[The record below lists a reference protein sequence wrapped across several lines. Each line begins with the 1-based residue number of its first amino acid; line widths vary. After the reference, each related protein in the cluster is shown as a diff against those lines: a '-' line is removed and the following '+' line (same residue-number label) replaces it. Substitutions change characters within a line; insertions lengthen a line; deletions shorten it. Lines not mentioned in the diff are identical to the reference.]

1 MGSTTNNNWY
11 NLNTTRKYPLDDGA
25 TGIDDTGKVLPATII
40 SDINIRL
47 PKSVG
52 VGVMISSIV
61 VSDTL
66 VSVTFLAINHPIKP
80 DLYDT
85 APPAAVFTPLC
96 AVSVKKPLIPGT
108 PCVVSSFVEG
118 VAGWVVFGDG
128 IGRKFNGRFSTA
140 AQSALNPKTCRY
152 YNDLPVSSISKV
164 KTTQKLRGLVTLIEG
179 KDVSITK
186 QSRTID
192 GESKDVIVFALK
204 DNVDQTVLSDYL
216 GPCEKRPES
225 KNCAKEGIEFLNTV
239 DPDCNGNINLEFLY
253 PFELAIFETS
263 SEGIAVDYPVGLIDA
278 CTRGAR
284 LPDATGKLPSQNVDQ
299 CNPTNEPNPD
309 EGLEGN
315 ATLPPPIA
323 ISSVANDCIDLPAC
337 VNFDLASRHF
347 WQEIKGTFTFIET
360 DSPIEP
366 CTSVTLVSSSSAVDY
381 YTSSSEIL
389 YYESSSSYFPY
400 TVTSVTKN
408 TYYNDYIAQ
417 RKINTAYKATST
429 NQRNI
434 SLWYNCGYEST
445 ENIRILTDMY
455 LIEGNTPATAG
466 IVLNYRTNAE
476 GTSDEYY
483 VAEITRRGSAINI
496 RRFNGFTYVT
506 AATLKAVGIGSAT
519 WYRLEVLVEP
529 SLVINKTKITF
540 NVYSVPDLSLVGS
553 VITETALYLP
563 ATGKVGLTSV
573 NSQAVFSFFSM
584 ENI

>member
-52 VGVMISSIV
+52 VGVMLSSVV

-85 APPAAVFTPLC
+85 APPAATFTPLC
-96 AVSVKKPLIPGT
+96 AVSVKKPLVPGT
-108 PCVVSSFVEG
+108 PCVVSSFVDG

-128 IGRKFNGRFSTA
+128 IDKKFNGRFSTA

-152 YNDLPVSSISKV
+152 YNNLPVSSISKV
-164 KTTQKLRGLVTLIEG
+164 KTVQKLRGLVTLIEG
-179 KDVSITK
+179 KDMSITK
-186 QSRTID
+186 ESRNID
-192 GESKDVIVFALK
+192 GETRDVIVFALK
-204 DNVDQTVLSDYL
+204 DNVDQTVLSDYI
-216 GPCEKRPES
+216 GPCDKRPES
-225 KNCAKEGIEFLNTV
+225 KNCAKEGVEFLNTV
-239 DPDCNGNINLEFLY
+239 NPDCNGNINIEFLY
-253 PFELAIFETS
+253 PFELATFENS

-278 CTRGAR
+278 CTRGNR

-299 CNPTNEPNPD
+299 CNPANEADPD
-309 EGLEGN
+309 AGLEGA
-315 ATLPPPIA
+315 ATLPPPIQ
-323 ISSVANDCIDLPAC
+323 ISSAVNDCIDLPAC
-337 VNFDLASRHF
+337 VNFDLASKPF
-347 WQEIKGTFTFIET
+347 WQEIKGSFTFIET

-366 CTSVTLVSSSSAVDY
+366 CTSEIRVSSSSAVVY
-381 YTSSSEIL
+381 YGSSSEIA
-389 YYESSSSYFPY
+389 YYESSSSLIPY
-400 TVTSVTKN
+400 NVNVTWPV
-408 TYYNDYIAQ
+408 TYYNDYVAI
-417 RKINTAYKATST
+417 KKLNVAYKATST
-429 NQRNI
+429 NQRNV
-434 SLWYNCGYEST
+434 SLWYNCGYDST
-445 ENIRILTDMY
+445 ENIRIMTDMY
-455 LIEGNTPATAG
+455 LIEGSSPATAG
-466 IVLNYRTNAE
+466 IILNYRANTD

-483 VAEITRRGSAINI
+483 AAEITRRGSAINI

-506 AATLKAVGIGSAT
+506 AATLQGVGIGSNT
-519 WYRLEVLVEP
+519 WYRLEAIVEP
-529 SLVINKTKITF
+529 SLTINKTKITF

-553 VITETALYLP
+553 VVTETALYRP
-563 ATGKVGLTSV
+563 ATGKVGLSSV